1 MEHQLLVGKYTL
13 ESLTSGLYISPLDL
27 YREYVQNAA
36 DSIDQAIS
44 KKILKEDAA
53 YISIEVDSAQRSIC
67 IRDNGTG
74 VSWEDS
80 LTTLID
86 IGNSKKRHSTSRGF
100 RGIGRL
106 SGLGYCEKLRFKT
119 TAIDEDV
126 VTIIDYNTKLLQKLL
141 SPQEENRDSVDDV
154 LQKVISVSREP
165 EKEQAHYFIVEM
177 QGVPSETWLLDK
189 DTVFNYMQQNLPV
202 PFSDE
207 FVWGTLIKQKLSNND
222 IRLYEYNIGLKI
234 DGESLR
240 LFKPYTNTV
249 LSDRIRRIPDL
260 ISDIQFRDFFIG
272 GHLSATIW
280 YAQTNFYG
288 TVLDKTIKGIRIR
301 QGNILVGDQSSLR
314 RCFKEERFNGW
325 LVGELHIFDER
336 IIPNTRRD
344 DYEKTNEYRELLRQ
358 LSEWSAEISK
368 MIRHRSY
375 QRSLTQAE
383 KIIVD
388 ENIIINP
395 KETIHNNDVLMTEL
409 DTYDMD
415 DSDFVAN
422 TDLLSKLSILM
433 NMGNKV
439 TKYNIINLNT
449 KMTVDQK
456 KTIEKVFD
464 ILYSKYSRNKANEI
478 ARSIVNEF

>member
-126 VTIIDYNTKLLQKLL
+126 VTIIDYNTRLLQKLL

-177 QGVPSETWLLDK
+177 QGVPSETGLLDK

-207 FVWGTLIKQKLSNND
+207 FVWGTLIKQKLSNNN
-222 IRLYEYNIGLKI
+222 IRLYEYNIALKI
-234 DGESLR
+234 DKEYLR
-240 LFKPYTNTV
+240 LHKPYTNTV

-260 ISDIQFRDFFIG
+260 ISDIQFREFFVD

-280 YAQTNFYG
+280 YAQTNFFG

-368 MIRHRSY
+368 MIRHKSY
-375 QRSLTQAE
+375 ERSLTQQE
-383 KIIVD
+383 KLIVD
-388 ENIIINP
+388 EERILNP
-395 KETIHNNDVLMTEL
+395 KETIQNNDVSITEL

-415 DSDFVAN
+415 DSDSVAN

-433 NMGNKV
+433 NMGSKV

-464 ILYSKYSRNKANEI
+464 ILYRKYSRNKANDI
-478 ARSIVNEF
+478 AKSIVNEF